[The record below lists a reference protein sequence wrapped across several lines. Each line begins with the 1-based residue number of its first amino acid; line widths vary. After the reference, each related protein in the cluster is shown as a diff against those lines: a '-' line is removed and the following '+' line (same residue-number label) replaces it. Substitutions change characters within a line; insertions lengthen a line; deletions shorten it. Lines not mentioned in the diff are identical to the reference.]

1 MILLLQPADYL
12 MMWLYTAEPGFWV
25 SFEQSL
31 VSVRKGNADYQ
42 FVAAFGDPLVIFLAL
57 ATGDIGHPHF
67 NDFFG
72 FKDILICKW
81 IFRFSHL

>member
-1 MILLLQPADYL
+1 

-31 VSVRKGNADYQ
+31 VSVRKGNADCQ

-57 ATGDIGHPHF
+57 AIGDIGHPHF

-81 IFRFSHL
+81 IFHFSHL